1 MPRIAK
7 LKLPDGRFED
17 HLLLTTK
24 EQKEFGL
31 MDNNIRDEFYKTQ
44 QNNSIDT
51 LTSQLTKMTNEE
63 KQLEKQLDLKRDQVI
78 VTQDVLRDKLE
89 SKLAEIHT
97 NDEPEVLEPEISEEL
112 DEIVLERE
120 RAGSHDAT

>member
-1 MPRIAK
+1 MC
-7 LKLPDGRFED
+7 
-17 HLLLTTK
+17 LTTIK
-24 EQKEFGL
+24 SNKYFPCGV
-31 MDNNIRDEFYKTQ
+31 NK
-44 QNNSIDT
+44 
-51 LTSQLTKMTNEE
+51 EE

-78 VTQDVLRDKLE
+78 VTQDVLRDKLK